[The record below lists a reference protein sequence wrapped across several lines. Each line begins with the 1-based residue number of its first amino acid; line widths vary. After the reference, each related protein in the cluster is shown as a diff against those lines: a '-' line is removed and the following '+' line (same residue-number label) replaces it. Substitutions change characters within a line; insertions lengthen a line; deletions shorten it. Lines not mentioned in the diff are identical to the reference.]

1 MAEILRGE
9 SDAMKSTVSIA
20 LCTFNGERFLREQ
33 LASYAAQSQLPDEVV
48 VCDDGSTDSTLE
60 ILEEWAKTV
69 PFPVRIF
76 RNEQNLGYAQ
86 NFGKAVSLCTGDII
100 FLSDQDDV
108 WLPEKIEKMVQV
120 FEKDTEVVL
129 AVSDAFIMDAQGER
143 QTGRLRELTQLWYFD
158 EPAAFCTL
166 DPRPEDC
173 YPQGC
178 AAAFRASIRKLFLP
192 IPSLWTHDIWLQVTA
207 QLAGKGKVV
216 QEPLFSYRLYSGN
229 TSAFG
234 LFEER
239 KRIWEHK
246 KKIHYWNIPQQYWAW
261 LPMIGQF
268 EERLSRLPNER
279 QKPIRKRLRQ
289 NARHFTNRNRIQ
301 RNALA
306 FGILALWEIFTGGY
320 FRRPFPFRSLF
331 HDLKLGLRNAADP
344 RKYREEWKLW
354 RGRCQKNQK

>member
-1 MAEILRGE
+1 MPNQKI
-9 SDAMKSTVSIA
+9 SIA

-60 ILEEWAKTV
+60 ILKEWAGTV

-76 RNEQNLGYAQ
+76 QNEQNLGYAQ
-86 NFGKAVSLCTGDII
+86 NFGKAVSLCEGDII
-100 FLSDQDDV
+100 FLSDQDDI
-108 WLPEKIEKMVQV
+108 WMPEKIERMVRV
-120 FEKDTEVVL
+120 FEEDPETVL
-129 AVSDAFIMDAQGER
+129 AVSDAFIIDAQGKR
-143 QTGRLRELTQLWYFD
+143 QIGSLRELTQLWYFD

-178 AAAFRASIRKLFLP
+178 ASAFRASLRGLFLP
-192 IPSLWTHDIWLQVTA
+192 IPSRWTHDIWLQVIA
-207 QLAGKGKVV
+207 PLAGRGKVV
-216 QEPLFSYRLYSGN
+216 SEPLFSYRLYSGN

-261 LPMIGQF
+261 TPMIGQF